1 MFNNYIT
8 MIVTLL
14 KELKVLAWPASLGQL
29 SPSFRALVKR
39 EGWIFI
45 TFPLMGKYS

>member
-14 KELKVLAWPASLGQL
+14 KELRVLVWPAALGQL

-39 EGWIFI
+39 RLDFHHFSFNG
-45 TFPLMGKYS
+45 